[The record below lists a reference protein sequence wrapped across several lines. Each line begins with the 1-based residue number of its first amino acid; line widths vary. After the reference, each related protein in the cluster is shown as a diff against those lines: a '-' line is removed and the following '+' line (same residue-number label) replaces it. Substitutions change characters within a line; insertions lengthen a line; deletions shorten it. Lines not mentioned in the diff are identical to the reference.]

1 MIESNIIHEEK
12 TSQSLTVYKFYT
24 EDEREIAQRIKNS
37 NITLDF
43 RSEEIYKIVHKH
55 FQPGQKETYCGSPFA
70 VKLDIDGYY
79 YCSKTN
85 EDIVVTMDF
94 SNEELGSVNKVPKIT
109 LGSAYSSVGAISV
122 SSVIANLQAGEN
134 NAAAG

>member
-1 MIESNIIHEEK
+1 MN
-12 TSQSLTVYKFYT
+12 
-24 EDEREIAQRIKNS
+24 NS

-85 EDIVVTMDF
+85 EDIVVKMLMDGTDVSDVNTLAYR
-94 SNEELGSVNKVPKIT
+94 SNPKELIFCCSLFGW
-109 LGSAYSSVGAISV
+109 LF
-122 SSVIANLQAGEN
+122 LR
-134 NAAAG
+134 